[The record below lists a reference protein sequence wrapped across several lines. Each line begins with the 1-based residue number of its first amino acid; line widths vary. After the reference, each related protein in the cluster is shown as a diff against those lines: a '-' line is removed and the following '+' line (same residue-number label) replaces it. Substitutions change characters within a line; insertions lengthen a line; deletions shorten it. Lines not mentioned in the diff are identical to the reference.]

1 MSENTKALSR
11 PNAEIAN
18 ALVLA
23 SAATLLLNLDGV
35 TVTAALA
42 NGRRPVLVVTHLP
55 RGINSVVKRH
65 YPNGMGG
72 TTVVRAA
79 HYEGCQLEYMYDVPG
94 IAAGAP
100 LRADRPVLEVVRG

>member
-1 MSENTKALSR
+1 MSDQTATLSPQNTD
-11 PNAEIAN
+11 IAS
-18 ALVLA
+18 ALVTA

-35 TVTAALA
+35 TVIAALA
-42 NGRRPVLVVTHLP
+42 NGRRPVLMVTRLP
-55 RGINSVVKRH
+55 PGVDSVVKRR

-94 IAAGAP
+94 IAAGAL